1 MVELSLIAKE
11 HLPMS
16 AEPASGTPAAT
27 SFPLAVQQGRRYLLC
42 VCGRSRKKPLCDGS
56 HAGSGHLPDFY
67 MAGESTTIKAVLA
80 RLRTRRIP

>member
-1 MVELSLIAKE
+1 
-11 HLPMS
+11 MS

-67 MAGESTTIKAVLA
+67 MAGESTTIEVCYCGKTACEPLCDRA
-80 RLRTRRIP
+80 CRAP